1 MVDLLVVV
9 FWIWTAVSILIL
21 VRRRFTSHTLRADQ
35 APHEKQ
41 PLTSSDRA
49 DRIAA
54 FEAKLATQELPG
66 DTPAADP
73 LEGRFVQAEPD
84 ASGDPQAETLA
95 EALAGITM
103 PADLSPLVAD
113 DIDPR
118 RLLCLTT
125 TASSEVVAETL
136 AAELERLGFVLS
148 LPDEHSIA
156 ATRRDATVLVQIM
169 GSAEAIRAVLGDRLA
184 TVPDDAVVATFQLR

>member
-1 MVDLLVVV
+1 VVDLLVVM
-9 FWIWTAVSILIL
+9 FWIWTAVSILIF
-21 VRRRFTSHTLRADQ
+21 VRRLVTSRTLRADQ
-35 APHEKQ
+35 ATHERQ
-41 PLTSSDRA
+41 PLTSSDRD
-49 DRIAA
+49 DRSAA
-54 FEAKLATQELPG
+54 FEAKLATQEPPD

-73 LEGRFVQAEPD
+73 HERRSLQAAPD

-95 EALAGITM
+95 QALAGITM

-125 TASSEVVAETL
+125 TASPEVVAEAL

-148 LPDEHSIA
+148 LPDERSIA
-156 ATRRDATVLVQIM
+156 AARRDATVLVQIM
-169 GSAEAIRAVLGDRLA
+169 GSADAIRAVLGDRLA

>member
-9 FWIWTAVSILIL
+9 FWIWTAVSILIF
-21 VRRRFTSHTLRADQ
+21 VRRRFTSDPLRADQ
-35 APHEKQ
+35 APHEMQ
-41 PLTSSDRA
+41 PLSSSNRA

-54 FEAKLATQELPG
+54 FEAKLATQEIPG

-73 LEGRFVQAEPD
+73 LESRSPPVEPD
-84 ASGDPQAETLA
+84 ASDDPQAVTLA
-95 EALAGITM
+95 QALAGITM

-118 RLLCLTT
+118 QLLCLTT
-125 TASSEVVAETL
+125 TASPEVVTETL

-169 GSAEAIRAVLGDRLA
+169 GSAEAIRAVLGARLA